1 MTKQDIFR
9 YVLSTPENTNPAIL
23 GQMLDKLIEEAID
36 ENTTEEELQ
45 L

>member
-9 YVLSTPENTNPAIL
+9 YVLSTPENINPAIL

-36 ENTTEEELQ
+36 ENTNEENSEL
-45 L
+45 